1 MKAISIAIMQVLPTR
16 AAFTQV
22 TKVLIFTLKIIPTL
36 KAALSLVIT
45 LMKTNFQ
52 PVRSLMRI
60 SITKQNKKQ
69 AAMVWQLIPVKMQ
82 IEKMQD

>member
-1 MKAISIAIMQVLPTR
+1 MVTVKAISIAIMQVLPTR

-52 PVRSLMRI
+52 PVRSLMKILRMKLN
-60 SITKQNKKQ
+60 TKQ
-69 AAMVWQLIPVKMQ
+69 AVLA
-82 IEKMQD
+82 